1 MQPPYNLF
9 EREAETDILPYAKAH
24 DLVALGYAS
33 LCRGLLTGKITETTT
48 FKGDDL
54 RTNNPKFKQDRR
66 GQYLAAVAKLQILAE
81 EKYGKSL
88 VAFAERWLLDRGN
101 NIALWGARRSENI
114 VPVGDI
120 VGWHIDDATLREI
133 DDIRAETIT
142 DPVGPEFL
150 APPPAKA
157 A

>member
-1 MQPPYNLF
+1 
-9 EREAETDILPYAKAH
+9 
-24 DLVALGYAS
+24 VALCYGS

-54 RTNNPKFKQDRR
+54 RNNDPKFKQDRR
-66 GQYLAAVAKLQILAE
+66 GRYLAAVAKLQTLAE

-88 VAFAERWLLDRGN
+88 IAFAERWLLDRGN
-101 NIALWGARRSENI
+101 NIALWGARRPEQL

-120 VGWHIDDATLREI
+120 MGWHIDDATVREI
-133 DDIRAETIT
+133 DDILAETFT
-142 DPVGPEFL
+142 DPVGPEFM